1 MRANRPRGM
10 RDLMMIKGMA
20 ERAVP
25 ERREQIVAEQAH
37 LEHERSRLRR
47 ELDMWQENGRKT
59 AERLQA
65 VEDRMALLRRTIAP
79 LLDPEPD
86 WRPAQNADGQ
96 GEAEPL
102 TIWHKVA
109 LEY

>member
-1 MRANRPRGM
+1 
-10 RDLMMIKGMA
+10 MA
-20 ERAVP
+20 GRTVP

-47 ELDMWQENGRKT
+47 ELDMWRENVRKT

-65 VEDRMALLRRTIAP
+65 VEARMARLGR
-79 LLDPEPD
+79 EPD
-86 WRPAQNADGQ
+86 RRPARNAEGQ

-102 TIWHKVA
+102 TI
-109 LEY
+109 